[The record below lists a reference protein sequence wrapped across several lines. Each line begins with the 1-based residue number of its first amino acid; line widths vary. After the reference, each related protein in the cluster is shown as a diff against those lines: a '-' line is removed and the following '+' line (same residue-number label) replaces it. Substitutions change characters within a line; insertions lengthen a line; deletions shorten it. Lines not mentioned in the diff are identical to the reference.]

1 MTPHQLATRVVG
13 WQVAFSCIT
22 AVALHTL
29 VPYLFLLSGSE
40 GRAAA
45 LTLSL
50 AVLLAGSI
58 SIAQGWSL
66 VWARRR
72 LLAGLASPD
81 SRTHNQIQLPKLN
94 DDPWHIV
101 NSWLYSGIGAIVIAM
116 TALRPNAIPP
126 WTALTLGLFAAIL
139 LAAASLPLLM
149 LVRKDFVRV
158 MEQVP
163 PSVMAEIIDAQV
175 RSERLRGRTS
185 RRLLA
190 AITTPV
196 AFLAIGSALIA
207 GAHVRSLEEH
217 RREETARR
225 AVQGALASAKAE
237 ADSTRSALG
246 ALAKSGYLV
255 TLHPE
260 SVADEH
266 LRSSHGLVSLRVP
279 IQSGSAEVR
288 FFSTTA
294 WTISWPAVPVA
305 LLSLAAASWVGLLLA
320 RLLSR
325 DLRMAN
331 HGIRMLGTD
340 AALEGTRVMRP
351 ARFRAVADLG
361 DAIELL
367 ASRFRLFAEAQAGS
381 ISARESAT
389 RSRGRF
395 FASVSHDLK
404 SPLNAILGF
413 AELSRQE
420 PQLTS
425 GQRESLDTILN
436 RGRELLVLIE
446 TILDAARVEAGQLH
460 LEMADESVDVL
471 LELALDKAN
480 DLTSDTDVLTR
491 FDVPPD
497 VPPLTVDRLRFS
509 QALATFLA
517 HSRRTAERG
526 SMRVLVQAEPKE
538 ERPSLKRR
546 KVTIYIEIPSEK
558 FSARDL
564 ERMLRPEQHPGQH
577 RGLSLALRLARSVVE
592 LHGGSV
598 AVTGRTVTE
607 PAFALHLKGRAGK

>member
-13 WQVAFSCIT
+13 WQVAFSCVT

-29 VPYLFLLSGSE
+29 VPFLFLLSGAE
-40 GRAAA
+40 GRSAA

-50 AVLLAGSI
+50 AVLVAGSL

-72 LLAGLASPD
+72 LLTGLADPE

-101 NSWLYSGIGAIVIAM
+101 NSWLYSGIVAILLAM
-116 TALRPNAIPP
+116 TALRPNTIPP
-126 WTALTLGLFAAIL
+126 WTALTLGLFAATL

-158 MEQVP
+158 MQQVS
-163 PSVMAEIIDAQV
+163 PSVMADIIDAQV

-225 AVQGALASAKAE
+225 AVQGALAMASE
-237 ADSTRSALG
+237 EEESTRRALG

-255 TLHPE
+255 Q
-260 SVADEH
+260 
-266 LRSSHGLVSLRVP
+266 LRPTAVLEERVQSSHGLMSLLVP
-279 IQSGSAEVR
+279 LGSGSAEVR
-288 FFSTTA
+288 FFSTTSWA
-294 WTISWPAVPVA
+294 ISWPAIPVA
-305 LLSLAAASWVGLLLA
+305 LLALGAASWVGLLLA

-331 HGIRMLGTD
+331 QGIRMLGTD

-351 ARFRAVADLG
+351 AQFRAVADLG

-381 ISARESAT
+381 ILARESAT

-420 PQLTS
+420 AVLTS
-425 GQRESLDTILN
+425 GQRESLDTIIH
-436 RGRELLVLIE
+436 RGRELLILIE

-460 LEMADESVDVL
+460 LEMKDESVNL
-471 LELALDKAN
+471 LLDLALDKASA
-480 DLTSDTDVLTR
+480 LTSDTDVLTR
-491 FDVPPD
+491 FDVPDD

-509 QALATFLA
+509 QAVATFLA
-517 HSRRTAERG
+517 HARRTAERG
-526 SMRVLVQAEPKE
+526 SMRVLVQAEPKGD
-538 ERPSLKRR
+538 RPSLKRR

-564 ERMLRPEQHPGQH
+564 EQMLHPEQHPGQH
-577 RGLSLALRLARSVVE
+577 RGLSLALRLARSVIE
-592 LHGGSV
+592 LHGGTV
-598 AVTGRTVTE
+598 TVTGRTVTE
-607 PAFALHLKGRAGK
+607 PAFALTLRGRAGR